1 MDYAIGRKGRTVPV
15 TVAILRTL
23 FVGIVVVV
31 VFAVVVIVIFV
42 DVDGVVLSDV
52 LQG

>member
-31 VFAVVVIVIFV
+31 VVAVVVIVMMDQGQKIF
-42 DVDGVVLSDV
+42 GM
-52 LQG
+52 